1 MEEYNSQ
8 GMGEEG
14 TFLEKPIDREEQK
27 RKREALR
34 RAQEAE
40 KWENL
45 KKIPMPGKKAMI
57 AIGVVGAVLVFC
69 IVVYSIAG
77 SFLGPGRTAKNYFKA
92 MLSGDWEKVYQQM
105 EVPEGELLSK
115 ENFLATHSE
124 KGNTVKNLK
133 VEKVDENEFTCQ
145 YRAVYMLPGDTEER
159 TDTVKLVRQSEKI
172 LFLFPKWSVSPEGYW
187 MSDYPI
193 YAPEGYTIKVDG
205 VELTPDETSAG
216 GEGDYQTYGGNI
228 YTVDLFTGPHTLEAS
243 GEYMESDITTFHV
256 VSGDNSGYTVER
268 LAFSD
273 EATEEMQGVVKG
285 FMSQLYD
292 EAIHES
298 GPSDEYMS
306 YWVSDTG
313 NLEITKDVQDSAE
326 YLYERFEEQLHDTYY
341 DSIRF
346 TKMQFENYQS
356 QISDSYTMETGAFVV
371 QLYVTYT
378 YNYAYTVTDTPYKG
392 KTNTKNESDSGNDEI
407 TVNLMQENGQWKIY
421 STNMNCVY

>member
-8 GMGEEG
+8 GMEGEG

-27 RKREALR
+27 KKREALR

-45 KKIPMPGKKAMI
+45 KKIPMPGKKTMI
-57 AIGVVGAVLVFC
+57 AIGAAGAVLLFC
-69 IVVYSIAG
+69 IVVGSIVG

-92 MLSGDWEKVYQQM
+92 MLSGDWEKVYQHI

-115 ENFLATHSE
+115 ENFLAIHSE
-124 KGNTVKNLK
+124 EGNTVKNLK
-133 VEKVDENEFTCQ
+133 VEKVSEDEFTCQ

-159 TDTVKLVRQSEKI
+159 TNTVKLVRQSEKT
-172 LFLFPKWSVSPEGYW
+172 LLLFPKWAVSSEGYW
-187 MSDYPI
+187 ASDYPI

-216 GEGDYQTYGGNI
+216 SEGDYQTYVGNT

-243 GEYMESDITTFHV
+243 GENMEPNTTTFNV

-268 LAFSD
+268 LAFSE
-273 EATEEMQGVVKG
+273 EAAEEMQGVIKG
-285 FMSQLYD
+285 FMFQLYG
-292 EAIHES
+292 EAIQES
-298 GPSDEYMS
+298 GPSEEYMS

-313 NLEITKDVQDSAE
+313 SLEMTKDVQDSAE

-346 TKMQFENYQS
+346 TNMQFENYQS
-356 QISDSYTMETGAFVV
+356 QISDSYTMETGALVV

-378 YNYAYTVTDTPYKG
+378 YNYAYTVTDTSYDG
-392 KTNTKNESDSGNDEI
+392 ITSTENESDSGSDEI